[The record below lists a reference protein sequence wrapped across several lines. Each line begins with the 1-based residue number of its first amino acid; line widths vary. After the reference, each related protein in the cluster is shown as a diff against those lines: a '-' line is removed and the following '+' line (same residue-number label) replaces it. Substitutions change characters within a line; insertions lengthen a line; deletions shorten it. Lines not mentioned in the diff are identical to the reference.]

1 MRRIVLVFL
10 FALCVDQ
17 ALAQS
22 SLEQIW
28 RSVTKSKGS
37 TSVAALSNEKIV
49 SGLKEALKLS
59 TGKAVASTGKPDGFF
74 RNEAIKILL
83 PEKLRTAGRGMRLIG
98 MGPQLDQLE
107 VGMNRAAEQ
116 ATPLAKEIFLNA
128 LYKMS
133 FDAQGLD
140 MDEYVLGKTLDG
152 LFYVLAQEEKNIRKD
167 PAARTTDLLREVFG
181 ARQ

>member
-49 SGLKEALKLS
+49 SKN
-59 TGKAVASTGKPDGFF
+59 KAH
-74 RNEAIKILL
+74 
-83 PEKLRTAGRGMRLIG
+83 
-98 MGPQLDQLE
+98 
-107 VGMNRAAEQ
+107 AA
-116 ATPLAKEIFLNA
+116 
-128 LYKMS
+128 
-133 FDAQGLD
+133 
-140 MDEYVLGKTLDG
+140 
-152 LFYVLAQEEKNIRKD
+152 
-167 PAARTTDLLREVFG
+167 
-181 ARQ
+181 